1 MKISKNSNNKT
12 GTNKSQGDWNFTK
25 CSKILAKLSFT
36 GCTTKHT
43 DLKWNNLFQT
53 RRKHHELLSLPTA
66 TLEKYPHLYGHRV
79 SNRVRYKV
87 KFWKQSKPARYS
99 QANNWLHNWL
109 HFDECWKTSM
119 IQMYVYTSS
128 SNCNFNNN
136 FDKH

>member
-1 MKISKNSNNKT
+1 MKISKNSNNKA
-12 GTNKSQGDWNFTK
+12 GTNKSQGNWNFTK
-25 CSKILAKLSFT
+25 CSKILAKFSFT

-66 TLEKYPHLYGHRV
+66 TLEKYPHLYGYRV

-99 QANNWLHNWL
+99 QANIL
-109 HFDECWKTSM
+109 TSLRRM
-119 IQMYVYTSS
+119 LKNVYD
-128 SNCNFNNN
+128 SNVCIYIKF
-136 FDKH
+136 KLQL

>member
-1 MKISKNSNNKT
+1 MKISKNSNNKA
-12 GTNKSQGDWNFTK
+12 GTNKSQGNWNFTK
-25 CSKILAKLSFT
+25 CSKILAKFSFT

-99 QANNWLHNWL
+99 QANIL
-109 HFDECWKTSM
+109 TSLRRM
-119 IQMYVYTSS
+119 LKNVYD
-128 SNCNFNNN
+128 SNVCIYIKF
-136 FDKH
+136 KLQL